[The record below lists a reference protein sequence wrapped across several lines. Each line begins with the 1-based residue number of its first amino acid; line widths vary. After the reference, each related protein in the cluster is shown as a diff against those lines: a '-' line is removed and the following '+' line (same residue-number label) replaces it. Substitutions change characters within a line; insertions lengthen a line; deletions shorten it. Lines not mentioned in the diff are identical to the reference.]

1 MCTCNGVYSYPI
13 AKMSGIGSLDTNHLS
28 ILCIGCCPLTF
39 HVPQNNLRR
48 GRERGG
54 GGGGGGGERGRGR
67 GKVRGREEGGKGER
81 YSK

>member
-1 MCTCNGVYSYPI
+1 MYTCNVVYSYPI

-48 GRERGG
+48 EREGERERQRDREREREREGE
-54 GGGGGGGERGRGR
+54 GGEEIF
-67 GKVRGREEGGKGER
+67 KVR
-81 YSK
+81 